1 MDFKGYILS
10 REEFAHAPIAPW
22 NNQEGD
28 PLGEP
33 LTYLPNPYFCGQMY
47 NNGDPALTTFEML
60 KRNVYIFWSKWQIL
74 RSKGYCLK
82 YNVTING
89 IHYDMVLFCEKN
101 RLLTEIS
108 EEIIGFVYRADNSSL
123 LKPPIIYGFA
133 DLCAH
138 SDNSKFPMKF
148 SLYKDAR
155 NELEPLYYRWP
166 IQDYGTNYE
175 DFWTNN
181 NLYPIIRYHF
191 LRQIFIRYMYEKRE
205 CDIGMTLHNKEA
217 HKRLR
222 LRKNGFILI
231 NANEFLL

>member
-1 MDFKGYILS
+1 MANSIINSFNRSILNGDPIFKDYFAPFQLKSWLYFKGYILS

-47 NNGDPALTTFEML
+47 NNGDPDLTSFEML

-123 LKPPIIYGFA
+123 LKPPQGVGGTSFLGF
-133 DLCAH
+133 CVY
-138 SDNSKFPMKF
+138 P
-148 SLYKDAR
+148 SLR
-155 NELEPLYYRWP
+155 
-166 IQDYGTNYE
+166 
-175 DFWTNN
+175 
-181 NLYPIIRYHF
+181 HF
-191 LRQIFIRYMYEKRE
+191 
-205 CDIGMTLHNKEA
+205 
-217 HKRLR
+217 
-222 LRKNGFILI
+222 
-231 NANEFLL
+231 